1 MEVKDPGNEVVSS
14 IAGCPFTKNSFRA
27 KIRRGLTTLAFFV
40 YGEMTLKRSKT
51 LSWDTGPF
59 AEFLSRFANAFS
71 QFATARFV
79 DIIAR
84 FFLCDRAI
92 FRRICL

>member
-1 MEVKDPGNEVVSS
+1 MKDLGNEAVSS
-14 IAGCPFTKNSFRA
+14 PAGCPITKNSFRA

-40 YGEMTLKRSKT
+40 YGEMTLKRSKA

-59 AEFLSRFANAFS
+59 AEFLSRFAKAFS

-79 DIIAR
+79 
-84 FFLCDRAI
+84 FLVRYSNI
-92 FRRICL
+92 